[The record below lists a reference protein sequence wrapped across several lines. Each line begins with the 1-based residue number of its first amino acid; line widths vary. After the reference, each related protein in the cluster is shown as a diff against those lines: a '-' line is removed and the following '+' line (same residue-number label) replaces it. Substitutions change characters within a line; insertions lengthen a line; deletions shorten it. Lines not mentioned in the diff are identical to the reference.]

1 MKFASVVAAAGLLVS
16 GIEAVT
22 VVPVEA
28 QVTTAPVPLEKR
40 YRDKIINKDWQKLQ
54 DDKAKLLKGESIESS
69 SEAPRPWHR
78 TIYGSKVEIV
88 RPTVIAG
95 VTFSAKPPATT
106 NGLEPWVSLDKYGSP
121 KTIKPE
127 YKNGHIKKS
136 SPDYSTW
143 FATATT
149 IVYNKEELKAHNMN
163 EDEVHEDVQFIP
175 EDLTYQSLNPI
186 IRCTPDFYAKKGM
199 AKDILSEPFCF
210 PRDNAVWKMD
220 KTYFVT
226 WYSRFFDDDVKKVK
240 VHLSYIKEK
249 QAHKGMKRDYDAED
263 IELIK
268 RSSVMEKGGTLS
280 KVSFFSSDWL
290 PNSQGYFPVTVEKEW
305 IGDSQVFN
313 TKALISIQPDTVS
326 DEEFNFMDKY
336 LVVELTKGSK
346 VNKEHLVDV
355 KKMEEKWRQKEL
367 NGEMDI
373 EEGIDYEK
381 YITILS
387 LPTFVAMAAL
397 GMYFFVFLNRKS
409 VDLSHLK
416 KRKFA
421 GKNTTHRKI
430 PFRKKKDYAELPQ
443 FNDIEMTKND

>member
-1 MKFASVVAAAGLLVS
+1 MKI
-16 GIEAVT
+16 GIVT
-22 VVPVEA
+22 VIGLVASAVLAVAVEPVEA
-28 QVTTAPVPLEKR
+28 QITESPVLHKR

-106 NGLEPWVSLDKYGSP
+106 NGLEPWISLDKHGAP

-149 IVYNKEELKAHNMN
+149 VVYNKEELKAHNMG
-163 EDEVHEDVQFIP
+163 EDDVHEDVQYIP

-186 IRCTPDFYAKKGM
+186 IRCTPDYYAKKGL
-199 AKDILSEPFCF
+199 AKDVLSEPFCF
-210 PRDNAVWKMD
+210 PRDNAIWKMD

-226 WYSRFFDDDVKKVK
+226 WYSKFFGEDVEKVK

-249 QAHKGMKRDYDAED
+249 AKHKGMKRDYEEKDFV
-263 IELIK
+263 K
-268 RSSVMEKGGTLS
+268 RSSVMEKGAS
-280 KVSFFSSDWL
+280 ISQKSFFSSDWI
-290 PNSQGYFPVTVEKEW
+290 PNSQGFFPVTIDPEW
-305 IGDSQVFN
+305 IGGSQVYN
-313 TKALISIQPDTVS
+313 TKALISIQPDNVS
-326 DEEFNFMDKY
+326 DEDFNFMSKFV
-336 LVVELTKGSK
+336 VVELTKGSK

-355 KKMEEKWRQKEL
+355 KKMEEKWRAKEL
-367 NGEMDI
+367 NGELEI

-387 LPTFVAMAAL
+387 LPTFVAFAAL
-397 GMYFFVFLNRKS
+397 GMYFFVFLNRKN

-416 KRKFA
+416 RRKFA

-430 PFRKKKDYAELPQ
+430 PFKKRKNEYSELPQ
-443 FNDIEMTKND
+443 FSNVEMTKHD